1 MTLMTE
7 AGETREDLK
16 LPDYPEVIILSV
28 LEELLGSKFILPPS
42 IRPTRRSCAKSLRRE
57 RSWYVLLIADCYTDL
72 ICL

>member
-28 LEELLGSKFILPPS
+28 LEELLGSNSFY
-42 IRPTRRSCAKSLRRE
+42 RRRSGLREGAARRVCE
-57 RSWYVLLIADCYTDL
+57 GNAAGMCY
-72 ICL
+72 